1 MLTYVM
7 RMGETMPIFN
17 FWPRGRE
24 VIQRLILKA
33 ATTDNIS
40 DLNIYR
46 TEEATLKTIIFQR
59 LEKEKE
65 EELNCYNSSARDRF
79 WVIISQDRLDWLSQT
94 RQKLIADWLLT

>member
-1 MLTYVM
+1 MAKSEPKGSLVTIPVTIKGNQMLTYVM

-24 VIQRLILKA
+24 VIQRLILRA

-46 TEEATLKTIIFQR
+46 TEETTLKTIIFQR

-79 WVIISQDRLDWLSQT
+79 
-94 RQKLIADWLLT
+94 

>member
-1 MLTYVM
+1 MAKTEPKGSLVTIPVTIKGNQMLTYVM

-24 VIQRLILKA
+24 VIQRLILRA

-65 EELNCYNSSARDRF
+65 EELNCYDSSARDRF
-79 WVIISQDRLDWLSQT
+79 
-94 RQKLIADWLLT
+94 

>member
-1 MLTYVM
+1 MAKTEPKGSLVTIPVTIKGNQMLTYVM

-33 ATTDNIS
+33 ATTDNMS

-46 TEEATLKTIIFQR
+46 TEESTLKTIIFKR

-65 EELNCYNSSARDRF
+65 DELNCYNSSARDRF
-79 WVIISQDRLDWLSQT
+79 
-94 RQKLIADWLLT
+94 